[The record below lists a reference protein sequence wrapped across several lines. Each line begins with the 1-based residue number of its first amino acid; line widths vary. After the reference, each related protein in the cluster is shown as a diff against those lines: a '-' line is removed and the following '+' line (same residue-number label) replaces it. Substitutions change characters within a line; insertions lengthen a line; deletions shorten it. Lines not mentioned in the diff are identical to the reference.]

1 MNLDYIEITKFLD
14 KDKPN
19 LEYLHREALYP
30 NAERY
35 SFQGCRKIEIWNFPE
50 RNQLSVKGSI
60 PYFLNGHN
68 FHSSLDDWKE
78 GLDYLSSCLNLN
90 LYSALIEAFE
100 FGTIQEI
107 PFPENAFLRNH
118 VKIQGMEAKEY
129 LLGHIIT
136 GKEFISPSLKVKLYD
151 SSRNIRNKLDK
162 PLQEEIS
169 RLWGWNREKH
179 YIKLENHYRKP
190 EAYFR
195 GNLYVNEILSSEF
208 QQTLQMELYKT
219 YQKIMKT
226 GNAIIPEKKAD
237 INAGTIP
244 LIILKELES
253 VYHFNSEEMLK
264 AKLKEIPE
272 EILSLSDRK
281 ARLKILR
288 ENLKKISISE
298 KSEFDISE
306 LLEAKIQQEGKA
318 EETDTPFLCIEK
330 GEEIL
335 SNNEGKEA

>member
-1 MNLDYIEITKFLD
+1 MNLDYIEISKFLD

-19 LEYLHREALYP
+19 LEYLQREAYYP

-35 SFQGCRKIEIWNFPE
+35 SFQGCKKIEIWNYPE
-50 RNQLSVKGSI
+50 RNQLSIKGSF

-68 FHSSLDDWKE
+68 FNSSLEDWKE
-78 GLDYLSSCLNLN
+78 GLDYLSSCLNIN
-90 LYSALIEAFE
+90 LYTGLIEAFE

-107 PFPENAFLRNH
+107 PFTENAFLRNH
-118 VKIQGMEAKEY
+118 VKIQGMEARSYNKVQ
-129 LLGHIIT
+129 IIT

-151 SSRNIRNKLDK
+151 SNRNIKSKLDK
-162 PLQEEIS
+162 PIQEEIS
-169 RLWGWNREKH
+169 RLWGWNKEKH
-179 YIKLENHYRKP
+179 YIKIENHYKKP
-190 EAYFR
+190 EAHFR
-195 GNLYVNEILSSEF
+195 GNVYLNEILSSEF
-208 QQTLQMELYKT
+208 QYNLKMELYKT

-226 GNAIIPEKKAD
+226 GNIILPEKKAD

-253 VYHFNSEEMLK
+253 IYHFNIEDMLK

-272 EILSLSDRK
+272 DILSLSDRK

-288 ENLKKISISE
+288 ENLKKISFSG
-298 KSEFDISE
+298 KSDFDISE
-306 LLEAKIQQEGKA
+306 LLEAKIQQE
-318 EETDTPFLCIEK
+318 EINHTPFLYEEK

-335 SNNEGKEA
+335 SINEGKE

>member
-19 LEYLHREALYP
+19 LEYLQREALYP

-226 GNAIIPEKKAD
+226 GNAILPEKKAD

-253 VYHFNSEEMLK
+253 IYHFNSEEMLK

-272 EILSLSDRK
+272 EILSPADRK
-281 ARLKILR
+281 ARMKILR
-288 ENLKKISISE
+288 ENLKKISITG

-306 LLEAKIQQEGKA
+306 LLEAKIQH
-318 EETDTPFLCIEK
+318 EEKECTPFLCGEN

-335 SNNEGKEA
+335 SMNEGEE